1 MDLLYKYT
9 LYFFIYAFFGWCC
22 ETIYCSIGNRKVT
35 NRGFLNGPICPIY
48 GLGALTVVLMLKGYT
63 GDIVVIFTM
72 GLVMTSALEYATGVI
87 LEFLFHST
95 WWDYS
100 NRMFNINGRVC
111 LKNSIL
117 FGIMSILLMKII
129 HPIVVN
135 IVDTINPI
143 FMYLIVTI
151 LMIYL
156 ITDISITLN
165 ALSKLHYKLD
175 RLEEIIEDLSNIDIQ
190 VKLERFT
197 EENLSK
203 SLNNLRHKDEK
214 IKSKS
219 NEIYNKILNVKE
231 KSKVQKR
238 LLKAFP
244 NMNHKNKN
252 KGLKYLK
259 QILKDK
265 TK

>member
-1 MDLLYKYT
+1 
-9 LYFFIYAFFGWCC
+9 
-22 ETIYCSIGNRKVT
+22 
-35 NRGFLNGPICPIY
+35 
-48 GLGALTVVLMLKGYT
+48 
-63 GDIVVIFTM
+63 
-72 GLVMTSALEYATGVI
+72 
-87 LEFLFHST
+87 
-95 WWDYS
+95 
-100 NRMFNINGRVC
+100 
-111 LKNSIL
+111 
-117 FGIMSILLMKII
+117 
-129 HPIVVN
+129 
-135 IVDTINPI
+135 
-143 FMYLIVTI
+143 MYLIVTI

-238 LLKAFP
+238 ILKAFP

-252 KGLKYLK
+252 EGLKYLK